1 MGVCISSVRV
11 FAGNVEID
19 RVDYYNQT
27 ETMLSLLQTP
37 AKRVQEFSE
46 GFGCAANATGAP
58 NMTSVA
64 INGVS
69 DANDDNK
76 KTVSVADLGLTID
89 DLQKPLP
96 TEMAEGL
103 QTSGVESVSRINEDS
118 GCQWTETSGTIEAT
132 LTIPGLRGQPAGCLA
147 VEVTETTATVTA
159 FGQTTW
165 SCILRGL
172 VDPGSARARIDA
184 DGMQPVVRL
193 ALDKVESLRWGG
205 LIKQL
210 GEDSI
215 LR

>member
-1 MGVCISSVRV
+1 M
-11 FAGNVEID
+11 FATV
-19 RVDYYNQT
+19 VS
-27 ETMLSLLQTP
+27 LSALLYVP
-37 AKRVQEFSE
+37 
-46 GFGCAANATGAP
+46 NAP
-58 NMTSVA
+58 NFRLAVQRQPSRRY
-64 INGVS
+64 
-69 DANDDNK
+69 DAVMADDNK